1 MIGQGLKVLK
11 QNRFSLDKR
20 KKFFAMRLGRRWNGL
35 TKEAMDMI
43 WIFKVSTGGALSNLL
58 VGNVSL
64 SMEGGGVEV
73 LEINYL

>member
-35 TKEAMDMI
+35 PKEAMDMI

-58 VGNVSL
+58 VGKVSL

>member
-1 MIGQGLKVLK
+1 
-11 QNRFSLDKR
+11 
-20 KKFFAMRLGRRWNGL
+20 MRLGRRWNGL

-43 WIFKVSTGGALSNLL
+43 WIFKVSVGGALSNLL
-58 VGNVSL
+58 VGKVSL